1 MYIQCLQSASK
12 DPPLLK
18 KYYKMKDMPK
28 DIKKVVA
35 SRLKKD
41 KFRP

>member
-1 MYIQCLQSASK
+1 MYIKYLQSASK

-28 DIKKVVA
+28 EIKKVV
-35 SRLKKD
+35 SHRLKKD
-41 KFRP
+41 SIRP